1 MRRRNNKILKIKDDE
16 GRWRNA
22 EEEIDKIFLN
32 HFSKIFTSSDP
43 VRVDNFLMD
52 IDRRVTDEM
61 NIILDKLFLEN
72 EIKMAVDQMHPHK
85 SPGLD
90 GMTTCFYQRYWSY
103 L

>member
-1 MRRRNNKILKIKDDE
+1 MEMGYGEIQKRKLKRYLWTTSK
-16 GRWRNA
+16 
-22 EEEIDKIFLN
+22 
-32 HFSKIFTSSDP
+32 KIFTSSNLVKVED
-43 VRVDNFLMD
+43 FLMD
-52 IDRRVTDEM
+52 MDRRVSDEM
-61 NIILDKLFLEN
+61 NITLDKPFLEN